1 MTSHC
6 WVLKIKVG
14 YEEEYKKRHDEIW
27 DEMIVS
33 LKKSGIAKYSIFKH
47 GLDLFGYFECENLKE
62 TIKFLNEDKVNNE
75 WSEYMKDILEV
86 NIDTNTNFPFLLSK
100 QWELK

>member
-1 MTSHC
+1 MTSYC

-14 YEEEYKKRHDEIW
+14 YEEEYKKRHDNIW

-33 LKKSGIAKYSIFKH
+33 IKKSGIVKYSIFKH
-47 GLDLFGYFECENLKE
+47 GLDLFGYFECENLSE
-62 TIKFLNEDKVNNE
+62 TISFLNNDKVNNK
-75 WSEYMKDILEV
+75 WSEYMKDILEI
-86 NIDTNTNFPFLLSK
+86 NIDTNTNFQFLLPK